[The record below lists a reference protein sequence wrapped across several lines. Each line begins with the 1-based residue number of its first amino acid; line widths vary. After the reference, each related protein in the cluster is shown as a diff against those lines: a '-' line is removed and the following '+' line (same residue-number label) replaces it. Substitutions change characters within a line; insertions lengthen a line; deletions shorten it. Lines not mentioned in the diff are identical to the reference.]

1 MLASSYEKISYLDLL
16 EFQKKNA
23 SKLHVSHEYC
33 PVFNHSSLHPKLK
46 FSDTKRF
53 CEGQIFEISRKYLSL
68 FGLPAYGVHC
78 NVWSKVGNTT
88 LIHFGQRSK
97 KLKSFPKHLDNAIA
111 GGQPVKLSILDNLK
125 KEAFEEA
132 GLKSEKL
139 NLLKKGNTVRYN
151 HNNKDR
157 LISGIIFNYHL
168 QKDGEMNLKNIDG
181 EVEQFISLPIF
192 DIYQILEKKILKP
205 NCIIPIL
212 DFLILN
218 NYEFLTKGTIVE
230 LKKELRIL

>member
-1 MLASSYEKISYLDLL
+1 M
-16 EFQKKNA
+16 
-23 SKLHVSHEYC
+23 
-33 PVFNHSSLHPKLK
+33 
-46 FSDTKRF
+46 
-53 CEGQIFEISRKYLSL
+53 
-68 FGLPAYGVHC
+68 HC

-88 LIHFGQRSK
+88 LIHFGKRSN
-97 KLKSFPKHLDNAIA
+97 KLKIFPNHLDNAIA
-111 GGQPVKLSILDNLK
+111 GGQPIKLSILENLK

-139 NLLKKGNTVRYN
+139 KLLKKGNTVNYI

-168 QKDGEMNLKNIDG
+168 EKCEGMVLKNIDG
-181 EVEQFISLPIF
+181 EVENFISLPLF
-192 DIYQILEKKILKP
+192 DIYKILEKKILKP

-218 NYEFLTKGTIVE
+218 NYEFLTKATIVE
-230 LKKELRIL
+230 IKKELRIL

>member
-1 MLASSYEKISYLDLL
+1 M
-16 EFQKKNA
+16 
-23 SKLHVSHEYC
+23 
-33 PVFNHSSLHPKLK
+33 
-46 FSDTKRF
+46 
-53 CEGQIFEISRKYLSL
+53 
-68 FGLPAYGVHC
+68 
-78 NVWSKVGNTT
+78 GNTI
-88 LIHFGQRSK
+88 LIHFGKRSG
-97 KLKSFPKHLDNAIA
+97 KLNSFPKHLDNAIA

-132 GLKSEKL
+132 GLKGEKL
-139 NLLKKGNTVRYN
+139 NLLKKGSTVHYN

-168 QKDGEMNLKNIDG
+168 QKEIGMNLKNIDG

-230 LKKELRIL
+230 LKKKLRIL